1 MKPIHLPVAELK
13 PALNGLGKIINLKSA
28 VPILLQV
35 KVERTSEGWIA
46 LTATDLDRFVTVR
59 FEHPSEGPPLAVLI
73 PFDQLAQITKK
84 SGRDESLIVE
94 VHSPTDVMIRFALA
108 DNLGGSK
115 VKALPIEEFPTTPR
129 IKADGIPL
137 PAEIRRSIREAM
149 DCASVDSTRYI
160 LNGTFIDTSNPKA
173 CYIVGTDG
181 KHLYSANSF
190 TLPLRNS
197 VIIPSHKFLG
207 WKEFNLDGEWQIK
220 ADEVAVQLS
229 TRRWRFI
236 SKQIEGNYPNWRQ
249 TIPNPNEAKTRIT
262 INPDK
267 LEDINKL
274 IQRIPCHDSDK
285 FNTIGL
291 EWKQGQFLLL
301 GKDSPEEPWTR
312 VPVLD
317 VKGEG
322 PEVTIFINRRFLTKA
337 FDYGLNAIALIN
349 DISCLRF
356 HNLGKQMIV
365 MPLRPEGAN
374 PQPPAVTVIHSSPS
388 ASTPPHKTM
397 ISSPT
402 PEAPPPHGPK
412 TAVEEAIDMTLQIR
426 DKLNEGF
433 NLLRDLSIKLKGIN
447 RDHKNSAKDLQS
459 VRSTLRQLQVM
470 KF

>member
-1 MKPIHLPVAELK
+1 
-13 PALNGLGKIINLKSA
+13 
-28 VPILLQV
+28 
-35 KVERTSEGWIA
+35 
-46 LTATDLDRFVTVR
+46 
-59 FEHPSEGPPLAVLI
+59 
-73 PFDQLAQITKK
+73 
-84 SGRDESLIVE
+84 
-94 VHSPTDVMIRFALA
+94 
-108 DNLGGSK
+108 
-115 VKALPIEEFPTTPR
+115 
-129 IKADGIPL
+129 
-137 PAEIRRSIREAM
+137 
-149 DCASVDSTRYI
+149 
-160 LNGTFIDTSNPKA
+160 
-173 CYIVGTDG
+173 
-181 KHLYSANSF
+181 
-190 TLPLRNS
+190 LRNS

-220 ADEVAVQLS
+220 ADEMAVQLS

-249 TIPNPNEAKTRIT
+249 TIPNPNEAKTCIT

-356 HNLGKQMIV
+356 HNLGRQMIV
-365 MPLRPEGAN
+365 MPLRPEGGN
-374 PQPPAVTVIHSSPS
+374 PQPPAVPVIHSSPS
-388 ASTPPHKTM
+388 ASTPPHKPM

-402 PEAPPPHGPK
+402 PEAPLPHGPK
-412 TAVEEAIDMTLQIR
+412 TPVEEAIDMTLQIR

>member
-1 MKPIHLPVAELK
+1 M
-13 PALNGLGKIINLKSA
+13 
-28 VPILLQV
+28 
-35 KVERTSEGWIA
+35 
-46 LTATDLDRFVTVR
+46 
-59 FEHPSEGPPLAVLI
+59 
-73 PFDQLAQITKK
+73 TKK
-84 SGRDESLIVE
+84 SGRDESLIIE
-94 VHSPTDVMIRFALA
+94 VNSPADVMIRFALA

-160 LNGTFIDTSNPKA
+160 LNGAFIDTSNPKA

-274 IQRIPCHDSDK
+274 IQRMPCHDSDK

-374 PQPPAVTVIHSSPS
+374 PPPPAVPVIHSSPS
-388 ASTPPHKTM
+388 ASTQPHKPM

-402 PEAPPPHGPK
+402 SESPLPHGPK
-412 TAVEEAIDMTLQIR
+412 TPVEEAIDMTLQIR